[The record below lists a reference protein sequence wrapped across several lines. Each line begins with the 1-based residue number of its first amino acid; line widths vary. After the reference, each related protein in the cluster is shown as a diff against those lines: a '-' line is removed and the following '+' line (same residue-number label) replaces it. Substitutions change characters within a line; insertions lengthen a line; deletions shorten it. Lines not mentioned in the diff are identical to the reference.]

1 MGTSSIDRS
10 SRPGSPEVY
19 GSRIGV
25 VVPTLGE
32 RAEYLAQSLQSIRD
46 AGDAW
51 VLLVAPEHF
60 DAADLIAR
68 GLADEKI
75 DETGRSLPEAI
86 EQGFAALPESI
97 AYMSWLGDDDLLREG
112 SLRVTADFLDVHPR
126 TAAVYGRCDYIDE
139 NNGLVWHNRSGAWA
153 APLLRVG
160 PDLIPQPGSLF
171 RRSSYRRTNG
181 LRTDLG
187 WAFDMDIF
195 LQLANVG
202 RLSYVPRTL
211 AAFRWH
217 TQSLSVA
224 QRGRSVAEASLVRR
238 AHLPRIIR
246 PISMLWEAPVR
257 WVTYRAGD
265 VVIKGA
271 KK

>member
-1 MGTSSIDRS
+1 M
-10 SRPGSPEVY
+10 PSP
-19 GSRIGV
+19 RTAV
-25 VVPTLGE
+25 VVPTLGQ
-32 RAEYLAQSLQSIRD
+32 RPEYLTQSLESIRA
-46 AGDAW
+46 AGQAW
-51 VLLVAPEHF
+51 VLMVAPASF
-60 DAADLIAR
+60 DASDLLKA
-68 GLADEKI
+68 GLIDEKI

-86 EQGFAALPESI
+86 EQGFAALAPTVE
-97 AYMSWLGDDDLLREG
+97 YMSWLGDDDLLRAEA
-112 SLRVTADFLDVHPR
+112 LTVTEAFLDEHPR
-126 TAAVYGRCDYIDE
+126 SSAVYGRCDYIDE
-139 NNGLVWHNRSGAWA
+139 DNNLVWHNRSGRWA

-171 RRSSYRRTNG
+171 RRSSYLKTRG

-195 LQLANVG
+195 LQLARQG
-202 RLSYVPRTL
+202 RLSYIHRTL

-224 QRGRSVAEASLVRR
+224 QRGKSVAEASAVRR
-238 AHLPRIIR
+238 EHLPAWAR
-246 PISMLWEAPVR
+246 PVSVIWEGPVR

-265 VVIKGA
+265 VVIKE